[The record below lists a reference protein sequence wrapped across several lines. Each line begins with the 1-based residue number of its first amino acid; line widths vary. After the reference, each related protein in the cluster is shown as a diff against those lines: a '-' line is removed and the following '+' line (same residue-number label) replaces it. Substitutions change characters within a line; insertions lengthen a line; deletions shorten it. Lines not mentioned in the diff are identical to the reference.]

1 MSKRGRPAL
10 GENKRTVKVSPHFT
24 ASEAARLDAVRGD
37 TDRAVLARDAVLR
50 EVRRREASERAKAA
64 RAALVMP

>member
-37 TDRAVLARDAVLR
+37 MDRAVLARDAVLR
-50 EVRRREASERAKAA
+50 EVKRREKRANRQPVAA
-64 RAALVMP
+64 P